1 MNSLEKSPNTGTENN
16 SAKGIALA
24 VTGAVMWGIM
34 GIFVRYLSGA
44 GYTSFDI
51 AFLRCLSAG
60 ILFFVFKAVTKPSV
74 LKINLKGLV
83 ICFLYGISAYM
94 VGFVCYGISVERI
107 PVAVATVL
115 MFMSPVWVAILGVV
129 IFRERLTKQTVVTI
143 VFCVLGAAMVANV
156 FGSSGG
162 SMDAIGIL
170 AGIING
176 FGVALQIM
184 IPRYFTNQYERDTM
198 LVYGFLGAALGLF
211 FAADFKTIINS
222 LQSPE
227 ALPVI
232 INILGLGVLCT
243 MVANVAVI
251 KSTEFISTTTC
262 SILSSLEVVV
272 GAVVGILLFSEP
284 MSFLQI
290 AGGVIVVGC
299 SLGQTLLNVKKKPKK
314 GSEEVN

>member
-1 MNSLEKSPNTGTENN
+1 
-16 SAKGIALA
+16 
-24 VTGAVMWGIM
+24 M
-34 GIFVRYLSGA
+34 GYQW
-44 GYTSFDI
+44 
-51 AFLRCLSAG
+51 
-60 ILFFVFKAVTKPSV
+60 
-74 LKINLKGLV
+74 
-83 ICFLYGISAYM
+83 
-94 VGFVCYGISVERI
+94 ERI

-156 FGSSGG
+156 
-162 SMDAIGIL
+162 
-170 AGIING
+170 
-176 FGVALQIM
+176 
-184 IPRYFTNQYERDTM
+184 
-198 LVYGFLGAALGLF
+198 
-211 FAADFKTIINS
+211 
-222 LQSPE
+222 
-227 ALPVI
+227 
-232 INILGLGVLCT
+232 
-243 MVANVAVI
+243 AVI
-251 KSTEFISTTTC
+251 KSTEFISTATC

>member
-1 MNSLEKSPNTGTENN
+1 
-16 SAKGIALA
+16 
-24 VTGAVMWGIM
+24 M
-34 GIFVRYLSGA
+34 GYQW
-44 GYTSFDI
+44 
-51 AFLRCLSAG
+51 
-60 ILFFVFKAVTKPSV
+60 
-74 LKINLKGLV
+74 
-83 ICFLYGISAYM
+83 
-94 VGFVCYGISVERI
+94 ERI

-143 VFCVLGAAMVANV
+143 VFCVLGAA
-156 FGSSGG
+156 
-162 SMDAIGIL
+162 
-170 AGIING
+170 
-176 FGVALQIM
+176 
-184 IPRYFTNQYERDTM
+184 
-198 LVYGFLGAALGLF
+198 
-211 FAADFKTIINS
+211 
-222 LQSPE
+222 
-227 ALPVI
+227 
-232 INILGLGVLCT
+232 